1 MLGGEINTEGP
12 IHIYN
17 SEPLNPFDLQGKVQL
32 GHH

>member
-17 SEPLNPFDLQGKVQL
+17 SEPLNPFDLQVQQ